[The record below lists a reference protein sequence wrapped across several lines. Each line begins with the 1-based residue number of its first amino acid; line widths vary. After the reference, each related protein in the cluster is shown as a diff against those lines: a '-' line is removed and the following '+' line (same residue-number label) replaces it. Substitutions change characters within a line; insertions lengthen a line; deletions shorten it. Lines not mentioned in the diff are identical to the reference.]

1 MRADLERIRQRAL
14 AELERCSEEA
24 ALEELRVRYLGRK
37 GELTAVLR
45 GMRDVPEAERPAMGA
60 LVNSVKSEVEAAIE
74 AIRLRLEAARLS
86 RSLAE
91 ERIDV
96 TLPGNRFP
104 RGRLHL
110 LTQVL
115 GDVVA
120 IFVAMGFTVEEGPE
134 IEDDYH
140 NFEA

>member
-1 MRADLERIRQRAL
+1 MRAELERIRQAAL
-14 AELERCSEEA
+14 AALDSCSDEA
-24 ALEELRVRYLGRK
+24 ALEQVRVSMLGRK

-74 AIRLRLEAARLS
+74 AIGLRLEAARLV

-96 TLPGNRFP
+96 TLPGNRLP
-104 RGRLHL
+104 RGRLQL
-110 LTQVL
+110 LPQVL
-115 GDVVA
+115 G
-120 IFVAMGFTVEEGPE
+120 
-134 IEDDYH
+134 
-140 NFEA
+140 